1 MASPSPILALMEA
14 ADPSMRAY
22 GDAPEGFAEPVM
34 VAEQFVELELEYAAI
49 RKHAALMDQPQRGVI
64 VVTGADRLEFLGR
77 MITQEMEGLEPFHW
91 RHSFWL
97 NRKGR
102 IDADMRVI
110 VLPDRVVL
118 EMDIHAVARAKKG
131 LDAYIITEDVTL
143 TDATQMVHRLGL
155 HGPRA
160 IDALASIV
168 DETIVDKSGVLG
180 GAEKNATTDRPRLHT
195 LAQGQATTV
204 AFGSSIVTV
213 VRDDATGEVGLEL
226 FVPADGA
233 RALYEAL
240 MGLAHDHEGM
250 PAGGAGKPRPPM
262 LRPIGWHAFNIARIE
277 GGTPLYNLDFGP
289 SNLPHECGDE
299 VLRSRVSFKKGCY
312 LGQEI
317 VARMDAR
324 GHPKVRLAALVLDGA
339 DARDEH
345 GTPRQPVTGGPV
357 FAPVDGMPDPNARRS
372 GAITSSTVSP
382 MRSSTPVAFAMVKYA
397 MGEPGTKLYVAA
409 EGRMVEATVQAEM
422 AFWKR
427 G

>member
-1 MASPSPILALMEA
+1 MASPSPILAMMEA
-14 ADPSMRAY
+14 ADPTMRAY
-22 GDAPEGFAEPVM
+22 GDAPEGFTEPVM

-49 RKHAALMDQPQRGVI
+49 RKHAALLDQPQRGLL
-64 VVTGADRLEFLGR
+64 VVTGVDRLEFLGR
-77 MITQEMEGLEPFHW
+77 MITQEMKGLEPFRW

-110 VLPDRVVL
+110 GLPDRVVL

-143 TDATQMVHRLGL
+143 TDATQMVHRLAL

-160 IDALASIV
+160 IEALASIV
-168 DETIVDKSGVLG
+168 DETPVMG
-180 GAEKNATTDRPRLHT
+180 GAERGATTDRPRLHT

-204 AFGSSIVTV
+204 AFGSSIITV
-213 VRDDATGEVGLEL
+213 VRDDSTGEVGLEL
-226 FVPADGA
+226 FVSVEGA

-240 MGLAHDHEGM
+240 MGLAHDHDDVQS
-250 PAGGAGKPRPPM
+250 GAMGKPRPPM

-277 GGTPLYNLDFGP
+277 GGTALYNLDFGP

-324 GHPKVRLAALVLDGA
+324 GHPKVRLVALALEGP

-345 GTPRQPVTGGPV
+345 STPRQPVTGGPV
-357 FAPVDGMPDPNARRS
+357 FAPVDGKPDPNAAPI

-397 MGEPGTKLYVAA
+397 MGEPGTNLYVAA
-409 EGRMVEATVQAEM
+409 EGRMVEATVQEKM
-422 AFWKR
+422 AFWQR
-427 G
+427 T

>member
-14 ADPSMRAY
+14 ADPTMRAY

-49 RKHAALMDQPQRGVI
+49 RKHAALIDQPQRGLI

-77 MITQEMEGLEPFHW
+77 MITQELKGLAPYQW

-102 IDADMRVI
+102 IDADMRV
-110 VLPDRVVL
+110 VALPDRIVL
-118 EMDIHAVARAKKG
+118 EMDIHAVARTLKG
-131 LDAYIITEDVTL
+131 LGAYVITEDVTL
-143 TDATQMVHRLGL
+143 TDATQLVHRLGL

-160 IDALASIV
+160 IEALASIV
-168 DETIVDKSGVLG
+168 DETPVV
-180 GAEKNATTDRPRLHT
+180 GASEKGTPDRPRLRD
-195 LAQGQATTV
+195 LAQGQSTMVT
-204 AFGSSIVTV
+204 FGSSIVPIA
-213 VRDDATGEVGLEL
+213 RDDSTGEAGLEL
-226 FVPADGA
+226 FVPAEAA
-233 RALYEAL
+233 RSLYEAL
-240 MGLAHDHEGM
+240 MALAHDHPEPPPG
-250 PAGGAGKPRPPM
+250 AAGKPRTPL

-324 GHPKVRLAALVLDGA
+324 GHPKVRLVALALEGA

-357 FAPVDGMPDPNARRS
+357 FAPVDGKPDPNAEPI

-382 MRSSTPVAFAMVKYA
+382 MRSSTPVAFAMVKFA

-409 EGRMVEATVQAEM
+409 EGKMVEATVQEKM

>member
-14 ADPSMRAY
+14 ADPTMRAY

-49 RKHAALMDQPQRGVI
+49 RKHAALIDQPQRGLL

-77 MITQEMEGLEPFHW
+77 MITQEMKGLEPFHW

-110 VLPDRVVL
+110 ALPDRVVL

-160 IDALASIV
+160 IEALGSIV
-168 DETIVDKSGVLG
+168 DEAPVMSGGSTPSPV
-180 GAEKNATTDRPRLHT
+180 RLRD
-195 LAQGQATTV
+195 LARGQATNV
-204 AFGSSIVTV
+204 AFASPAGSVIITV
-213 VRDDATGEVGLEL
+213 VRDDSTGEIGLEL
-226 FVPADGA
+226 FVPADAA
-233 RALYEAL
+233 RPLYEVL
-240 MGLAHDHEGM
+240 MKFAHEHGEE
-250 PAGGAGKPRPPM
+250 PAGAKPRAPM

-324 GHPKVRLAALVLDGA
+324 GHPKVRLAALALDGA
-339 DARDEH
+339 EARDEH

-357 FAPVDGMPDPNARRS
+357 FAPVDGKPDPNAAPI
-372 GAITSSTVSP
+372 GAVTSSTVSP

-409 EGRMVEATVQAEM
+409 EGRMVEATVQAGM
-422 AFWKR
+422 AFWIKS
-427 G
+427 

>member
-14 ADPSMRAY
+14 ADPTMRAY

-49 RKHAALMDQPQRGVI
+49 RKHAALLDQPHRGII

-77 MITQEMEGLEPFHW
+77 MVTQEMKGLDPFHW

-110 VLPDRVVL
+110 ALPDRVVL

-131 LDAYIITEDVTL
+131 LDAYVITEDVTL

-155 HGPRA
+155 HGPRTME
-160 IDALASIV
+160 ALASIV
-168 DETIVDKSGVLG
+168 DETPVVG
-180 GAEKNATTDRPRLHT
+180 GTEKGATADRPRLHT
-195 LAQGQATTV
+195 LSQGQATRV
-204 AFGSSIVTV
+204 SFGSSIVTV
-213 VRDDATGEVGLEL
+213 VRDDSTGEVGLEL
-226 FVPADGA
+226 FVPVEGA

-240 MGLAHDHEGM
+240 MGLAHEHAHEQ
-250 PAGGAGKPRPPM
+250 GAKPHAPL
-262 LRPIGWHAFNIARIE
+262 LRPIGWHAYNIARIE
-277 GGTPLYNLDFGP
+277 GGTALYNLDFGP

-299 VLRSRVSFKKGCY
+299 VLKSRVSFKKGCY

-324 GHPKVRLAALVLDGA
+324 GHPKVRLVAIALDGA

-345 GTPRQPVTGGPV
+345 GTPRQPVTGGPL
-357 FAPVDGMPDPNARRS
+357 FAPVDGKPDPNAAPV

-409 EGRMVEATVQAEM
+409 EGRMVEATVQEEM

>member
-1 MASPSPILALMEA
+1 MASPSPIQPLMEA
-14 ADPSMRAY
+14 TDATWRAY

-34 VAEQFVELELEYAAI
+34 VAEQLAELELEYASI
-49 RKHAALMDQPQRGVI
+49 RKQAALVDEPQRGVI

-77 MITQEMEGLEPFHW
+77 MITQEMKGLEPFGW

-110 VLPDRVVL
+110 ALRDRVLL
-118 EMDIHAVARAKKG
+118 EMDVHAVSRTKKG
-131 LDAYIITEDVTL
+131 LEAYVITEDVTL
-143 TDATQMVHRLGL
+143 TDATQRVHRLGL
-155 HGPRA
+155 HGRRA
-160 IDALASIV
+160 IDALGAVVTESQV
-168 DETIVDKSGVLG
+168 AG
-180 GAEKNATTDRPRLHT
+180 GAPGPRLRS
-195 LAQGQATTV
+195 LAAGEVTTV
-204 AFGSSIVTV
+204 GFGSASGGAIVTV
-213 VRDDATGEVGLEL
+213 VRDDWMGEIGLEL
-226 FVPADGA
+226 FVATEQA
-233 RALYEAL
+233 RPVYEAL
-240 MGLAHDHEGM
+240 LALAHEHESEE
-250 PAGGAGKPRPPM
+250 PGAKPRAPV
-262 LRPIGWHAFNIARIE
+262 LRPIGWHATNIARIE
-277 GGTPLYNLDFGP
+277 AGTALYNLDFGP
-289 SNLPHECGDE
+289 NNLAHECGDG

-324 GHPKVRLAALVLDGA
+324 GHPKVRLVAIALEGP

-345 GTPRQPVTGGPV
+345 GTPRQPVTGGPL
-357 FAPVDGMPDPNARRS
+357 FAPVDGKPDANAEPI

-409 EGRMVEATVQAEM
+409 EGRLVEATVQKGM
-422 AFWKR
+422 TFWER

>member
-1 MASPSPILALMEA
+1 M
-14 ADPSMRAY
+14 
-22 GDAPEGFAEPVM
+22 
-34 VAEQFVELELEYAAI
+34 
-49 RKHAALMDQPQRGVI
+49 
-64 VVTGADRLEFLGR
+64 
-77 MITQEMEGLEPFHW
+77 
-91 RHSFWL
+91 
-97 NRKGR
+97 
-102 IDADMRVI
+102 
-110 VLPDRVVL
+110 
-118 EMDIHAVARAKKG
+118 
-131 LDAYIITEDVTL
+131 
-143 TDATQMVHRLGL
+143 
-155 HGPRA
+155 
-160 IDALASIV
+160 
-168 DETIVDKSGVLG
+168 G

-312 LGQEI
+312 LGQGDR
-317 VARMDAR
+317 ARMEAR

-345 GTPRQPVTGGPV
+345 GTPRQPVTGGP
-357 FAPVDGMPDPNARRS
+357 APRRS
-372 GAITSSTVSP
+372 
-382 MRSSTPVAFAMVKYA
+382 
-397 MGEPGTKLYVAA
+397 MGC
-409 EGRMVEATVQAEM
+409 
-422 AFWKR
+422 
-427 G
+427 

>member
-1 MASPSPILALMEA
+1 MASPSPVLALMEA

-77 MITQEMEGLEPFHW
+77 MITQEMKGLEPFHW

-118 EMDIHAVARAKKG
+118 EMDIHAVTRAKKG

-143 TDATQMVHRLGL
+143 TDATQMVHRMGL

-160 IDALASIV
+160 IEALASIV
-168 DETIVDKSGVLG
+168 DETPVMSGPEK
-180 GAEKNATTDRPRLHT
+180 GAAPDRPRLHT
-195 LAQGQATTV
+195 LAQGHATTV
-204 AFGSSIVTV
+204 AFGSSLVTV
-213 VRDDATGEVGLEL
+213 LRDDSTGEAGLEL
-226 FVPADGA
+226 FIPVEEA
-233 RALYEAL
+233 RTLYEAL
-240 MGLAHDHEGM
+240 MGLAHDHEEM
-250 PAGGAGKPRPPM
+250 SAGAAAKPRAPM

-277 GGTPLYNLDFGP
+277 GGTALYNLDFGP
-289 SNLPHECGDE
+289 SNLPHECGTE

-324 GHPKVRLAALVLDGA
+324 GHPKVRLAALALDGA
-339 DARDEH
+339 DARDDH

-357 FAPVDGMPDPNARRS
+357 FAPVDGKPDPNAAPV

-409 EGRMVEATVQAEM
+409 EGRMVEATVQEKM